1 MAIFS
6 FSSLSLSPPCPP
18 LFCSLSLAL
27 LPRFLVRKFKYITE
41 QVMVME
47 PGKRKMDPKV
57 IVQTMKAAEFLFKF
71 MMRSRYLY
79 DQ

>member
-1 MAIFS
+1 MK
-6 FSSLSLSPPCPP
+6 
-18 LFCSLSLAL
+18 
-27 LPRFLVRKFKYITE
+27 KFKYVTE

-47 PGKRKMDPKV
+47 PGKRKLDSKV

-71 MMRSRYLY
+71 MMRSRLLY